1 MQWNSGIWWWGV
13 VFTIGYKIGSGHS
26 GHSGCSRH
34 CEIVVYGSADIV
46 FGAKRSNQWMQWMW
60 WMQSNSSKCSH
71 HHIPLFHCVH
81 CIHWFDL
88 FHQRQCSLHHIPL
101 FDYVH
106 CIHCIH
112 WFGLFAPKTMSP
124 PPYSTIP
131 LCPLHLLCP
140 LHPLESPLCNSYTTW
155 YLCFFLHNL
164 IVLLM
169 AKSADMGY
177 LSHYTEIEVYT

>member
-1 MQWNSGIWWWGV
+1 MV
-13 VFTIGYKIGSGHS
+13 VQTLSLVQKGQTIGC
-26 GHSGCSRH
+26 SGCGG
-34 CEIVVYGSADIV
+34 CNGIAVYVPTIIYHYSTVSTASTGLT
-46 FGAKRSNQWMQWMW
+46 F
-60 WMQSNSSKCSH
+60 
-71 HHIPLFHCVH
+71 
-81 CIHWFDL
+81 

-101 FDYVH
+101 FDFVH

-112 WFGLFAPKTMSP
+112 WFDLSAPKTMSP

-131 LCPLHLLCP
+131 LRPLHLLCP

-169 AKSADMGY
+169 VKSADMGY
-177 LSHYTEIEVYT
+177 LLHYTEIEVYT